1 MQTLLVAEDDP
12 VMHAALSELLRLEG
26 YDVVGA
32 RRVEDARAM
41 LGNPAIDGALIDWQ
55 LGDERT
61 DPLLA
66 ELVEMGIATILLS
79 AHPEARAIADALGI
93 PCVHKPFVV
102 EQLLGILSGAISRR
116 TLRRI
121 ALSRG

>member
-41 LGNPAIDGALIDWQ
+41 LANPAIDGALIDWQ

-66 ELVEMGIATILLS
+66 ELVAQGIATILLS
-79 AHPEARAIADALGI
+79 AHPEARVIADALGI